1 MTENNSGMI
10 NSSTYPL
17 DAELIASAIAD
28 WASIESPSYDPFA
41 VNQMMDVASSTMET
55 LGATVER
62 TPGADGYGDVVTARF
77 NWGSTPGILVLGHL
91 DTVHLVGTLKESLP
105 IRRDGDRLY
114 GPGVM
119 DMKGGMYLSV
129 HALGHVLEKQ
139 SALSVPV
146 TFMFIPDEEIG
157 SPSTRKLI
165 EAEARKSRWVLV
177 PEPAHDEKLVTGR
190 HAFLRFTLTVFG
202 KAQHA
207 GVARGAGR
215 SAISA
220 MARLITQI
228 EALSDIEREITYRV
242 GVVSGGD
249 FVNVVPTQ
257 CQAQV
262 LCVAP
267 TANAF
272 HEIRQQMD
280 ALDTGDPELR
290 VEVDAGP
297 VRPLFKPTAGTLA
310 LYEIAAS
317 VAAELGLN
325 LDHGQFGGGSDGN
338 FTGALGIPTLDG
350 LGVHGK
356 GLHTKSEHIYVSS
369 LVPRAQ
375 LLAGLYQ
382 ALSKFAAKESTDLS

>member
-129 HALGHVLEKQ
+129 HALGHVLEEQ
-139 SALSVPV
+139 GALSVPV

-157 SPSTRKLI
+157 SPSTRALI
-165 EAEARKSRWVLV
+165 EAEALKSRWVLV
-177 PEPAHDEKLVTGR
+177 PEPAHDGKLVTGR

-375 LLAGLYQ
+375 LLAGLYR
-382 ALSKFAAKESTDLS
+382 ALSKLAAKESTDLS

>member
-1 MTENNSGMI
+1 
-10 NSSTYPL
+10 
-17 DAELIASAIAD
+17 
-28 WASIESPSYDPFA
+28 
-41 VNQMMDVASSTMET
+41 STMET

-77 NWGSTPGILVLGHL
+77 NWGSRPGILVLGHL
-91 DTVHLVGTLKESLP
+91 DTVHLVGTLKESLSV
-105 IRRDGDRLY
+105 RRDGDHLY

-129 HALGHVLEKQ
+129 HALGHVLEEQ
-139 SALSVPV
+139 GALSVPV

-157 SPSTRKLI
+157 SPSTRALI
-165 EAEARKSRWVLV
+165 EAEALKSRWVLV
-177 PEPAHDEKLVTGR
+177 PEPAHDGKLVTGR
-190 HAFLRFTLTVFG
+190 HAFLRFTLTVYG

-207 GVARGAGR
+207 GVAQGVGR
-215 SAISA
+215 SAIST

-228 EALSDIEREITYRV
+228 EALSDIDREITYRV

-249 FVNVVPTQ
+249 FVNVVPTE
-257 CQAQV
+257 CRAQV

-267 TANAF
+267 TASAF
-272 HEIRQQMD
+272 DEIRRKMH

-290 VEVDAGP
+290 VQVDDGP
-297 VRPLFKPTAGTLA
+297 VRPLFQPTAGTLA

-317 VAAELGLN
+317 VAADLGLD

-338 FTGALGIPTLDG
+338 FTGALGIATLDG

-369 LVPRAQ
+369 LVPRTQ
-375 LLAGLYQ
+375 LLAGLYR
-382 ALSKFAAKESTDLS
+382 ALSDLAAGERTNLS

>member
-317 VAAELGLN
+317 VAVELGLN

-375 LLAGLYQ
+375 LLAGLYR
-382 ALSKFAAKESTDLS
+382 ALSKLAAKESTDLS

>member
-207 GVARGAGR
+207 GVAQGAGR

-382 ALSKFAAKESTDLS
+382 ALSKLAAKESTDLS

>member
-10 NSSTYPL
+10 NPSTYPL

-28 WASIESPSYDPFA
+28 WARIESPSYDPVA
-41 VNQMMDVASSTMET
+41 VNQMMDVASSTMES

-62 TPGADGYGDVVTARF
+62 TPGSDGYGDVVTARF

-129 HALGHVLEKQ
+129 HALGHVLEEQ
-139 SALSVPV
+139 GALSVPV

-157 SPSTRKLI
+157 SPSTRALI
-165 EAEARKSRWVLV
+165 EAQALKSRWVLV

-207 GVARGAGR
+207 GVARGVGR

-228 EALSDIEREITYRV
+228 EALSDIEREVTYRV

-290 VEVDAGP
+290 VQVDAGP

-317 VAAELGLN
+317 VAAELGLD
-325 LDHGQFGGGSDGN
+325 LDHAQFGGGSDGN

-369 LVPRAQ
+369 LVPRTQ
-375 LLAGLYQ
+375 LLAGLYR
-382 ALSKFAAKESTDLS
+382 ALSKLTAKESTNLS

>member
-317 VAAELGLN
+317 VAADLGLD

-375 LLAGLYQ
+375 LLAGLYR
-382 ALSKFAAKESTDLS
+382 ALSKLAAKESTDLS

>member
-375 LLAGLYQ
+375 LLAGLYR
-382 ALSKFAAKESTDLS
+382 ALSKLAAKESTDPS

>member
-119 DMKGGMYLSV
+119 DMKGGRYLSV
-129 HALGHVLEKQ
+129 QALGHVLEKQ

-382 ALSKFAAKESTDLS
+382 ALSKLAAKESTDLS

>member
-1 MTENNSGMI
+1 
-10 NSSTYPL
+10 
-17 DAELIASAIAD
+17 
-28 WASIESPSYDPFA
+28 
-41 VNQMMDVASSTMET
+41 
-55 LGATVER
+55 
-62 TPGADGYGDVVTARF
+62 
-77 NWGSTPGILVLGHL
+77 VLGHL

-129 HALGHVLEKQ
+129 HALGHVLEEQ
-139 SALSVPV
+139 GALSVPV

-157 SPSTRKLI
+157 SPSTRALI
-165 EAEARKSRWVLV
+165 EAQALKSRWVLV

-207 GVARGAGR
+207 GVARGVGR

-228 EALSDIEREITYRV
+228 EALSDIEREVTYRV

-272 HEIRQQMD
+272 DEIRQKMH

-290 VEVDAGP
+290 VQVDAGP

-317 VAAELGLN
+317 VAAELGLD
-325 LDHGQFGGGSDGN
+325 LDHAQFGGGSDGN

-369 LVPRAQ
+369 LVPRTQ
-375 LLAGLYQ
+375 LLAGLYR
-382 ALSKFAAKESTDLS
+382 ALSKLTAKESTNLS